1 MNSRPVYVYETTGR
15 HVLIRGQLGE
25 YLRANDIPALR
36 SPAHRGWLIRR
47 ERVADLVARLELD
60 GYTVRPK
67 GVRS

>member
-1 MNSRPVYVYETTGR
+1 MSRPVFIYETTTR
-15 HVLIRGQLGE
+15 HVLVRGPVRDF
-25 YLRANDIPALR
+25 LRDNGIPALR

-67 GVRS
+67 GVR